1 MENEQEIPKYEVK
14 PLEPLALPESC
25 ESGPKGLV
33 VNGKEVPF
41 VAAPVLPSTQTFPT
55 DLVVKQT
62 VSQKYPVITDAE
74 RLAVRDSQFQRTQTR
89 EQANVAVRN
98 ADQQLT
104 NTINTLAQKYKID
117 PKVAV
122 FNMVELRFMD
132 APKK

>member
-33 VNGKEVPF
+33 VNGEEVPF
-41 VAAPVLPSTQTFPT
+41 VAVPSVQQLPAAYVP
-55 DLVVKQT
+55 KE
-62 VSQKYPVITDAE
+62 YPVITDAE

-98 ADQQLT
+98 ADQALT

-122 FNMVELRFMD
+122 FNMIELRFMD

>member
-33 VNGKEVPF
+33 VNGEEVPF
-41 VAAPVLPSTQTFPT
+41 VAVPS
-55 DLVVKQT
+55 LVPATSPYVNPEH
-62 VSQKYPVITDAE
+62 QKYPVISDAE

-98 ADQQLT
+98 ADQALT

-122 FNMVELRFMD
+122 FNMIELRFMD
-132 APKK
+132 APNK

>member
-1 MENEQEIPKYEVK
+1 METESVPKYEVK

-41 VAAPVLPSTQTFPT
+41 VAVNPLPS
-55 DLVVKQT
+55 LVPATSPYVNPEH
-62 VSQKYPVITDAE
+62 QKYPVISDVE

-98 ADQQLT
+98 ADQALT

-122 FNMVELRFMD
+122 FNMIELRFMD

>member
-41 VAAPVLPSTQTFPT
+41 VAVNPLPPVL
-55 DLVVKQT
+55 T
-62 VSQKYPVITDAE
+62 VPDWGAGVYPVITE
-74 RLAVRDSQFQRTQTR
+74 SEKLAVRDSQFQRTQTR

-98 ADQQLT
+98 ADQALT
-104 NTINTLAQKYKID
+104 NTINALAQKYKID
-117 PKVAV
+117 SKIAV

-132 APKK
+132 APNK

>member
-1 MENEQEIPKYEVK
+1 M
-14 PLEPLALPESC
+14 
-25 ESGPKGLV
+25 
-33 VNGKEVPF
+33 NGEEVPF

-98 ADQQLT
+98 ADQALT

-122 FNMVELRFMD
+122 FNMIELRFMD